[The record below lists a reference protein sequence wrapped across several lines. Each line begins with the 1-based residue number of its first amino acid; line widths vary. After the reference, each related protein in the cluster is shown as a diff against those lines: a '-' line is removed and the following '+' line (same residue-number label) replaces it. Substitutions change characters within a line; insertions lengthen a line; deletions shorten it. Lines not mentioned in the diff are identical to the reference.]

1 MNDEQAGKLI
11 EAMVRV
17 VAQNDALLQQ
27 NQQFLEFIRERDAS
41 VAAIN
46 ALNLE
51 QNRLHAAD
59 LSEERKLNAEARE
72 ALGISKRE
80 IVLAQT
86 VTLIGGYLGKD
97 GLRARV
103 EEAAIKLLG
112 APTVDDEQPSRA

>member
-86 VTLIGGYLGKD
+86 VTIIGGYLGN

>member
-59 LSEERKLNAEARE
+59 LSEERKLSAEARE

-86 VTLIGGYLGKD
+86 VTLIGGYLGN

>member
-59 LSEERKLNAEARE
+59 LSEERKLNAEACE

-86 VTLIGGYLGKD
+86 VTLIGGYLGN